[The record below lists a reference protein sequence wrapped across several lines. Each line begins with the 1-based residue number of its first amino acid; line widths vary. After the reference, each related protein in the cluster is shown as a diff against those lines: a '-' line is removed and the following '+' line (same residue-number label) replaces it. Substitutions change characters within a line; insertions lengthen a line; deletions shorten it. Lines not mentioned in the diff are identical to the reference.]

1 MEAGTD
7 HREIAWRED
16 FFIII
21 PYYIFITIMVQKRTM
36 KKENIY
42 FT

>member
-7 HREIAWRED
+7 HREIAWREE
-16 FFIII
+16 FFII